1 MDVESLIQ
9 NSRPF
14 LEWVVNWRNN
24 LKPASLATIIGDK
37 PEHVAILSVDVVKG
51 FCSVG
56 PLSSQRVNAIVE
68 PVVAL
73 FKAAYA
79 RGVRHVILSQDTHLE
94 DAVEF
99 NQYGPHC
106 IRGTEEAETVEAIA
120 ELPFADT
127 FTLFETNSVSSTIG
141 TGLDEWLDAHS
152 EVTNLIVVGDC
163 TDICSYQLAMHLR
176 LRANAFQRREDRVIL
191 PVNAVDTYDMP
202 VSVAEQIGATPH
214 DAELLHLIFL
224 YHMMLN
230 GIEVVAEIGD

>member
-24 LKPASLATIIGDK
+24 LKSASLATIIGDK
-37 PEHVAILSVDVVKG
+37 PEHVAILSVDVTKG

-68 PVVAL
+68 PVVEL
-73 FKAAYA
+73 FTVAYE
-79 RGVRHVILSQDTHLE
+79 RGVRHIILSQDTHLE

-120 ELPFADT
+120 KLPFADT

-141 TGLDEWLDAHS
+141 TGLDEWLDAHP
-152 EVTNLIVVGDC
+152 EVTNFIIVGDC
-163 TDICSYQLAMHLR
+163 TDICSYQLAMHL
-176 LRANAFQRREDRVIL
+176 
-191 PVNAVDTYDMP
+191 
-202 VSVAEQIGATPH
+202 
-214 DAELLHLIFL
+214 L
-224 YHMMLN
+224 YH
-230 GIEVVAEIGD
+230 